1 MGSRQIME
9 PASDWNVASSCW
21 VFWLDVN
28 NVAEK
33 VPGLLGREEKW
44 EPKQCSAMR
53 PIKLSFGQNNI
64 CKMSRAS
71 NVSYISIHR
80 NMVELSHLSM

>member
-44 EPKQCSAMR
+44 ELKQCSAMR
-53 PIKLSFGQNNI
+53 PF
-64 CKMSRAS
+64 
-71 NVSYISIHR
+71 NVAPRGRYQCPFKSTA
-80 NMVELSHLSM
+80 VQ